1 MDRQWVFTALQK
13 GNGKEMMPCSVY
25 KLWYH
30 LVYFL
35 GDPDRDISQDNTWF
49 LMFLGRIQ
57 GTNAYETNITYI

>member
-1 MDRQWVFTALQK
+1 MDRQWVLTALQK

-35 GDPDRDISQDNTWF
+35 GDPDRDIS
-49 LMFLGRIQ
+49 
-57 GTNAYETNITYI
+57 